1 MVASMKIYDSVS
13 TLAALPFDRLIA
25 AIADLFRRGAEVPPR
40 HIHTI
45 TAADGS
51 QTTVLIMPAWRADEF
66 MGIKTANIA
75 PGNSQLG
82 LPGVFST
89 YLLYDSKTGRP
100 LAQIDG
106 DEITSRRTAAASALA
121 ASFLARPQSRRM
133 LLVGAGRVASLL
145 PEAYRAVLPI
155 EEVAVWNTNQ
165 ERAQALVNRLN
176 AQGFH
181 ASVVRDLA
189 DAARRADVVG
199 CATLAT
205 APIVQGQWLAP
216 GSHLDLI
223 GSFTPAMREADDAC
237 FNGASLYVDTREA
250 LQKSGELLE
259 PMKRG
264 IVSAESVRGTL
275 EDLCRPDGPRR
286 QSNDERTIFKSV
298 GTALEDLAAAMLV
311 YEGNNASDHG

>member
-1 MVASMKIYDSVS
+1 MFASMKTFDSVS
-13 TLAALPFDRLIA
+13 TRAALSFDRLVP
-25 AIADLFRRGAEVPPR
+25 AIAELFIAGCEVPLR
-40 HIHTI
+40 HTHTI
-45 TAADGS
+45 PSASGS
-51 QTTVLIMPAWRADEF
+51 QITVLIMPAWRADGF
-66 MGIKTANIA
+66 MGIKTVSIA

-82 LPGVFST
+82 LPGLFST
-89 YLLYDSKTGRP
+89 YQLYDSKTGQP

-121 ASFLARPQSRRM
+121 ASFLARPESRRM
-133 LLVGAGRVASLL
+133 LLVGAGRVASLV

-165 ERAQALVNRLN
+165 GRAQSLVDRLN
-176 AQGFH
+176 SQGFH
-181 ASVVRDLA
+181 ASVTHDLA
-189 DAARRADVVG
+189 HAAARADIVS

-205 APIVQGQWLAP
+205 TPIVLGEWLSP

-264 IVSAESVRGTL
+264 IINAESVRGTL
-275 EDLCRPDGPRR
+275 ADLCRSDGPRR
-286 QSNDERTIFKSV
+286 QSSEERTVFKSV
-298 GTALEDLAAAMLV
+298 GNALEDLAAAILV
-311 YEGNNASDHG
+311 YEQNADSAAK